1 MLCSGSIGCGTVRPE
16 AAVRPLD
23 SDFAFVKKG
32 DVVTIAKNGAF
43 CSDEYLSEI
52 LFVKAAEAK
61 K

>member
-1 MLCSGSIGCGTVRPE
+1 LE
-16 AAVRPLD
+16 

-32 DVVTIAKNGAF
+32 DVVTVAKDGAF

-52 LFVKAAEAK
+52 LLVKASEAK